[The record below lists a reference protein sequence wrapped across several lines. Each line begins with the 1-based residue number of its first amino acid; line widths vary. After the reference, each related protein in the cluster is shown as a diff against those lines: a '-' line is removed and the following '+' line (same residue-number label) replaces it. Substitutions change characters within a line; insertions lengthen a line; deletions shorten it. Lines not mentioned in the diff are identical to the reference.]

1 MMIRIEMRNCNMIL
15 TENQQNYQLYHQL
28 KVINANIFPVKKC
41 YLLMKEE

>member
-1 MMIRIEMRNCNMIL
+1 MLIRIEMRNCNMIL

-28 KVINANIFPVKKC
+28 KVINANIVPVKKC